1 MDRRRLLAALAAA
14 PAALALGATKKAE
27 PKRKDPPEPRRS
39 RRRKD
44 AKSPE
49 NHVDVAVIGAGALG
63 AWTAWHLVRRG
74 LSVRL
79 FDAYGAGNG
88 RAASNLPS
96 MMLDPVPRGEIG
108 RAHAELQSLMRNSY
122 AVFSL

>member
-1 MDRRRLLAALAAA
+1 MCGYCAALY
-14 PAALALGATKKAE
+14 LSFCFVGFFFS
-27 PKRKDPPEPRRS
+27 S
-39 RRRKD
+39 RRRHTRCALVTGVQTCALPIY

-74 LSVRL
+74 LGVRL

-96 MMLDPVPRGEIG
+96 MMLDPVQRGDALYAGLVEGKIG
-108 RAHAELQSLMRNSY
+108 RAH
-122 AVFSL
+122 V